1 MIDIKNLFQNKN
13 KNKIEHIQNC
23 ILSEN
28 EKEEIINKIIDYKH
42 QNKLSQEFLYDLEIL
57 KGTYGNYKES
67 IISKI
72 DYTYTTTGFIYLK
85 NIMIN
90 PLKNI
95 EELKQRQKNIKNIIS
110 CKELDKIKKNLEEL
124 KEHENNIIWLWK
136 KNDKEAD
143 DFLESVYF
151 QNRFFKKFN
160 DNPFL
165 LNIFNYYKIIIA
177 PLLGALYPVV
187 AILVP
192 YLIVRFIFKLPIKFS
207 SYYKLLSSSLGG
219 GIFPMASNSNIFKFS
234 KFMSSFLYFF
244 FYIHNTYF
252 SVTHAINT
260 NKIINII
267 HTKINSI
274 YKFIRKTKEINV
286 LLKDIIDQDIDTF
299 SNYIDSEIFI
309 NEPFLF
315 SNKGLILSE
324 YRKIKENKDKLIP
337 IIKYLGLIDSYLSII
352 KLYKENKEKDF
363 YCFTNFIES
372 EKPIIN
378 IQNVWH
384 PYLNKEEVVKN
395 SISIG
400 GKENNNI
407 IITGP
412 NAGGKSTFI
421 KAIIISILFSQTITL
436 SPSKNTTLTPFE
448 LLSTYLNIPDCKGKE
463 SLFEAEMNRSLTYIN
478 KLKKL
483 EKENKFSIVVMDEI
497 FNSTNPEEGISGAYA
512 ICKKMSNFKNN
523 ISIITTHFNYL
534 TKLNKHGYE
543 NYKIKINKI
552 NNNIIYPYKLE
563 KGISNQFIALDLL
576 KQKGFDNEIIEESHK
591 IYKKI
596 KKNKKIKK
604 KKIKKQ
610 LNFIHENVIHTI

>member
-1 MIDIKNLFQNKN
+1 MIDIKKIFQNKN
-13 KNKIEHIQNC
+13 KQKIEYIQNC

-28 EKEEIINKIIDYKH
+28 EKEEIIEKIIDYKY
-42 QNKLSQEFLYDLEIL
+42 QNKLPQEILYDLEIL
-57 KGTYGNYKES
+57 KGTYGDYKDS

-72 DYTYTTTGFIYLK
+72 DNTYTNIGFIYLR
-85 NIMIN
+85 NIIID
-90 PLKNI
+90 PLQNL
-95 EELKQRQKNIKNIIS
+95 EELEKRQKNIKKI
-110 CKELDKIKKNLEEL
+110 LDYENLNKIEKNLEEI
-124 KEHENNIIWLWK
+124 KENENNILWLWK
-136 KNDKEAD
+136 KNDKEVD

-151 QNRFFKKFN
+151 QNRFLKKFN

-207 SYYKLLSSSLGG
+207 SYYKLLSSSVGG

-260 NKIINII
+260 NKIINTI

-274 YKFIRKTKEINV
+274 YNFIRKIKEINV
-286 LLKDIIDQDIDTF
+286 LLKDIINQDIDTF
-299 SNYIDSEIFI
+299 SNQINSEIFI
-309 NEPFLF
+309 NGPLLF

-324 YRKIKENKDKLIP
+324 YRKLKENKEKLIP
-337 IIKYLGLIDSYLSII
+337 IIKYLGVIDSYLSII
-352 KLYKENKEKDF
+352 KLYKKNKEKDF
-363 YCFTNFIES
+363 YCFTNFIDS
-372 EKPIIN
+372 EKPVIN

-384 PYLNKEEVVKN
+384 PYLNKEDVVKN
-395 SISIG
+395 NISIG
-400 GKENNNI
+400 GKEKNNI

-421 KAIIISILFSQTITL
+421 KAIIISVLFSQTITL
-436 SPSKNTTLTPFE
+436 SPSKNITLTPFD

-512 ICKKMSNFKNN
+512 ICKKMSKFKNN

-543 NYKIKINKI
+543 NYKIKIHKVNNK
-552 NNNIIYPYKLE
+552 IIYPYKLE

-591 IYKKI
+591 VYKKI
-596 KKNKKIKK
+596 KKIKK
-604 KKIKKQ
+604 KKIRKV
-610 LNFIHENVIHTI
+610 NNSIAFV

>member
-1 MIDIKNLFQNKN
+1 MIHIQKLFQNKN
-13 KNKIEHIQNC
+13 KNKIEYLQNC
-23 ILSEN
+23 FLSKN
-28 EKEEIINKIIDYKH
+28 EKEEIIEKIIDYKH
-42 QNKLSQEFLYDLEIL
+42 ENKLSQEILYDLEIL
-57 KGTYGNYKES
+57 KGTYGDYKDS

-72 DYTYTTTGFIYLK
+72 DNTSTNIGFVYLK
-85 NIMIN
+85 NIIIN
-90 PLKNI
+90 PLKNLENLEQRQQNIKKILEYKDLNKVEKNI
-95 EELKQRQKNIKNIIS
+95 EE
-110 CKELDKIKKNLEEL
+110 IKKNED
-124 KEHENNIIWLWK
+124 NILWLWK
-136 KNDKEAD
+136 KNDKEVN

-160 DNPFL
+160 DNPLL

-177 PLLGALYPVV
+177 PLMGTLYPVV

-192 YLIVRFIFKLPIKFS
+192 YLIVRFVFKLPIKFS
-207 SYYKLLSSSLGG
+207 SYYKLLSSSVGG

-234 KFMSSFLYFF
+234 KFISSFLYFF

-260 NKIINII
+260 NKIINTI
-267 HTKINSI
+267 HTKVNSI

-286 LLKDIIDQDIDTF
+286 LLKDIIHQDIDTF
-299 SNYIDSEIFI
+299 SKYIDSEIFI
-309 NEPFLF
+309 NEPALF
-315 SNKGLILSE
+315 SNKGLILTE
-324 YRKIKENKDKLIP
+324 YQKLKENKDKLIP
-337 IIKYLGLIDSYLSII
+337 IIKYLGEIDSYLSII
-352 KLYKENKEKDF
+352 KLYKKNKEKGF
-363 YCFTNFIES
+363 YCFTDFIDS
-372 EKPIIN
+372 EKPVIN

-395 SISIG
+395 NISIG
-400 GKENNNI
+400 GKEKNNI

-436 SPSKNTTLTPFE
+436 SPSKNITLTPFE

-512 ICKKMSNFKNN
+512 ICKKMSKFQNN

-552 NNNIIYPYKLE
+552 NNEIIYPYKLQ
-563 KGISNQFIALDLL
+563 KGVSDQFIALELL
-576 KQKGFDNEIIEESHK
+576 KQKGFDSEIIEESHK
-591 IYKKI
+591 VYKKI
-596 KKNKKIKK
+596 KKVKK

-610 LNFIHENVIHTI
+610 LNFIHGNVIQTI